1 MTTNYTSGFQTP
13 MTIKEAIDKIKQ
25 RKFLL
30 PMIQREFVWDDKQIE
45 ELFDSLLR
53 GYPIGSFL
61 FWETREESISKYQ
74 FYEFITSFSEMDS
87 THNPKA
93 NVTGEKEITCILDG
107 QQRLSALYIGL
118 LGSYAKKIPKKRR
131 ENPDNYVRRKL
142 FVNLLKSISTPDET
156 ASLFD
161 FRFLTDD
168 EAKEENEN
176 ISWFQVGSILKYS
189 EPYQLANYLI
199 EKKIIGIDTEK
210 AKFANQILYKLYD
223 VIYKD
228 GIINYYMEKS
238 QELDKVLNIFVRIN
252 SAGSTLDH
260 SDLLLSIASA
270 QWKTMNARDEIIEF
284 VKEIN
289 NIGDGFNFN
298 KDFVLKSCLV
308 LSNIENIAFKVDN
321 FNKENM
327 KNIENKWEDIKHA
340 VRRSIELVSS
350 FGYNFNTL
358 SSNNAIIPISYY
370 IMKINSPINFVNS
383 KQYLN
388 DRKVIKQWL
397 ATSLIL
403 QVFSGQPDN
412 ILSQIRE
419 TMKGDVTYFPFKEIK
434 GKLKGTPKSL
444 TITEEVLDRILSIE
458 YGKPYTF
465 STLALLYPTFDFKNK
480 FHIDHIFPQNMFKN
494 RQLRKYKI
502 PDEIWEEYIQES
514 KLIGNLQLLE
524 GTINE
529 EKSFK
534 SPKEWLEDTF
544 TDEERKEYFKKNLI
558 PEEAIMDFSQF
569 LDFVDERNNL
579 IREKLKAELGIL
591 KPD

>member
-1 MTTNYTSGFQTP
+1 